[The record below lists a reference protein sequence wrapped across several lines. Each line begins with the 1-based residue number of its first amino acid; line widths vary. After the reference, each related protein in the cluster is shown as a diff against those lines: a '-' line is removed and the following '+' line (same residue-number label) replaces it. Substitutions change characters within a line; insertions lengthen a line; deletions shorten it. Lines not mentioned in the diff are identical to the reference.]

1 MLFHNKPNLTGNQ
14 KTNLIG
20 KFKTKLTPNQGTPS
34 SPLPPPPLVTSGLVL
49 HLDGSDNLSL
59 AEGSSTW
66 YDLTSNN
73 YDGTILNGALY
84 TTDKG
89 GGVAF
94 DGLDDTLDLG
104 DILNGVIAG
113 TSPTYTVQAWVKFDT
128 LVDDTL
134 YCFFTKYDTAP
145 SAIAQRQLFINV
157 RSLPSAPYS
166 YGGFRI
172 EHLPYTSPGLVSGLP
187 QTRFVRSDGDVIEP
201 NKIHNLTVC
210 FDGSIN
216 TNDGLDRPTFYI
228 DGKLQSNVMAAS
240 YGPLTNV
247 FLSTINK
254 VALNGYIGTGTIPS
268 APFAGTTYQTLVY
281 DRVLTQEEVT
291 QNINV
296 LNGRYD
302 VT

>member
-1 MLFHNKPNLTGNQ
+1 MIIKNL
-14 KTNLIG
+14 KIKNLKYLKG
-20 KFKTKLTPNQGTPS
+20 QE
-34 SPLPPPPLVTSGLVL
+34 LPFGLVTSGLVL
-49 HLDGSDNLSL
+49 NLDGFYSSSL
-59 AEGSSTW
+59 ADGKNTW
-66 YDLTSNN
+66 DDLTSNN
-73 YDGTILNGALY
+73 YDGTLYNGASY

-89 GGVAF
+89 GGVEF
-94 DGLDDTLDLG
+94 DGMDDTVDLG

-113 TSPTYTVQAWVKFDT
+113 TSPTYTVQAWIKFDT
-128 LVDDTL
+128 LVDDVL
-134 YCFFTKYDTAP
+134 YVFFSKYDTAP
-145 SAIAQRQLFINV
+145 SAIAQRQLFITV

-172 EHLPYTSPGLVSGLP
+172 EHIPYRVPGLVSGLP

-201 NKIHNLTVC
+201 NKLHNLTIC

-228 DGKLQSNVMAAS
+228 DGKLQSNVMVAS
-240 YGPLTNV
+240 YGVLTNS
-247 FLSTINK
+247 FQITANK

-291 QNINV
+291 QNINT

>member
-20 KFKTKLTPNQGTPS
+20 KFKTNLTTNQGGS
-34 SPLPPPPLVTSGLVL
+34 SSACPAIDLVTSGLVL
-49 HLDGSDNLSL
+49 NLEGSNSLSL
-59 AEGSSTW
+59 EEGSSTW
-66 YDLTSNN
+66 SDLTSNN
-73 YDGTILNGALY
+73 YDGTMLNGALY
-84 TTDKG
+84 TADKG
-89 GGVAF
+89 GGVEF
-94 DGLDDTLDLG
+94 DGLDDTIDLG
-104 DILNGVIAG
+104 NILNGVLAG
-113 TSPTYTVQAWVKFDT
+113 TSPTYTVQAWIKFDT
-128 LVDDTL
+128 LVDNTL

-145 SAIAQRQLFINV
+145 SAIAQRQLFITV

-172 EHLPYTSPGLVSGLP
+172 EHLPYTSPGLFAGLP

-228 DGKLQSNVMAAS
+228 DGKLQSNVMVAS

-247 FLSTINK
+247 FQSTINK

-291 QNINV
+291 QNFNT
-296 LNGRYD
+296 LNCRYG
-302 VT
+302 T

>member
-1 MLFHNKPNLTGNQ
+1 MIIKNL
-14 KTNLIG
+14 KIKNLKYLKG
-20 KFKTKLTPNQGTPS
+20 QE
-34 SPLPPPPLVTSGLVL
+34 LPFGLVTSGLVL
-49 HLDGSDNLSL
+49 NLDGFYSSSL
-59 AEGSSTW
+59 ADGKNTW
-66 YDLTSNN
+66 DDLTSNN
-73 YDGTILNGALY
+73 YDGTLYNGASY

-89 GGVAF
+89 GGVEF

-113 TSPTYTVQAWVKFDT
+113 TSPTYTVQLWIKFDT
-128 LVDDTL
+128 LAHDTL

-145 SAIAQRQLFINV
+145 SSIAQRQLLITV

-172 EHLPYTSPGLVSGLP
+172 EHIPYRVPGLVSGLP
-187 QTRFVRSDGDVIEP
+187 QTRFVRSDGDIIEP
-201 NKIHNLTVC
+201 NKIHNLTIC

-240 YGPLTNV
+240 YGVLTNS
-247 FLSTINK
+247 FQTTANK

-281 DRVLTQEEVT
+281 DRVLTQEEVK
-291 QNINV
+291 QNFNS
-296 LNGRYD
+296 LNGRYG
-302 VT
+302 T

>member
-1 MLFHNKPNLTGNQ
+1 MIIKNLNI
-14 KTNLIG
+14 KNLKYLKG
-20 KFKTKLTPNQGTPS
+20 QE
-34 SPLPPPPLVTSGLVL
+34 LPFGLVTSGLVL
-49 HLDGSDNLSL
+49 NLDGFYSSSL
-59 AEGSSTW
+59 TERKDTW
-66 YDLTSNN
+66 DDLTSNN
-73 YDGTILNGALY
+73 YDGTMLNSPTY

-89 GGVAF
+89 GGLSF
-94 DGLDDTLDLG
+94 DGIDDTLDLG

-113 TSPTYTVQAWVKFDT
+113 ISPTYTVQAWIKFDT
-128 LVDDTL
+128 LVDNTL

-187 QTRFVRSDGDVIEP
+187 QTRFVRSDGDVIEA
-201 NKIHNLTVC
+201 NKLHNLTIC

-247 FLSTINK
+247 FQSTINK

>member
-1 MLFHNKPNLTGNQ
+1 MIIKNLNI
-14 KTNLIG
+14 KNLKYLKG
-20 KFKTKLTPNQGTPS
+20 QE
-34 SPLPPPPLVTSGLVL
+34 LPFGLVTSGLVL
-49 HLDGSDNLSL
+49 NLDGFYSSSL
-59 AEGSSTW
+59 AEGNNTW
-66 YDLTSNN
+66 SDLTSNN
-73 YDGTILNGALY
+73 YDGTMFNGASY

-89 GGVAF
+89 GGVEF
-94 DGLDDTLDLG
+94 DGLDDTVDLG
-104 DILNGVIAG
+104 NILNGVIAG
-113 TSPTYTVQAWVKFDT
+113 TSPTYTIQVWIKFDT

-145 SAIAQRQLFINV
+145 SAISQRQLFINV
-157 RSLPSAPYS
+157 RNLTYAPYN

-172 EHLPYTSPGLVSGLP
+172 EHLPYRVPGLVSGLP
-187 QTRFVRSDGDVIEP
+187 QTRFVRSDGDVIET
-201 NKIHNLTVC
+201 NKIYNLTIC

-240 YGPLTNV
+240 YGVLTNS
-247 FLSTINK
+247 FQATANK
-254 VALNGYIGTGTIPS
+254 VSLNGYIGTGTIPTS
-268 APFAGTTYQTLVY
+268 PFAGTTYQTLVY

>member
-1 MLFHNKPNLTGNQ
+1 MIIKNL
-14 KTNLIG
+14 KIKNLKYLKG
-20 KFKTKLTPNQGTPS
+20 QE
-34 SPLPPPPLVTSGLVL
+34 LPFGLVTSGLVL
-49 HLDGSDNLSL
+49 NLDGFYSSSL
-59 AEGSSTW
+59 ADGKDTW
-66 YDLTSNN
+66 DDLTSNN
-73 YDGTILNGALY
+73 YDGTMLNSPTY
-84 TTDKG
+84 NTDKG
-89 GGVAF
+89 GGLSF

-113 TSPTYTVQAWVKFDT
+113 TSPTYTVQLWIKFDT
-128 LVDDTL
+128 LVDDVL
-134 YCFFTKYDTAP
+134 YVFFSKYDTAP
-145 SAIAQRQLFINV
+145 SAIAQRQLFITV

-172 EHLPYTSPGLVSGLP
+172 EHIPYRVPGLVSGLP

-201 NKIHNLTVC
+201 NKLHNLTIC

-228 DGKLQSNVMAAS
+228 DGKLQSNVMVAS
-240 YGPLTNV
+240 YGVLTNS
-247 FLSTINK
+247 FQITANK

-291 QNINV
+291 QNINT